1 MNLIKKQKSL
11 LIFLSV
17 LCICLSNLNLTV
29 AQELDI
35 FDKNNSV
42 SYTDYLLKTHQ
53 YSEAIWELKQI
64 INKFDKLDDSTY
76 SKLFFAYRKNGI
88 KNIKLVKTDS
98 SQNNYISLSRHLAIE
113 YSIYCLRNLHY
124 TDLDSILVYNRS
136 LKTSDKS
143 LLSISS
149 LVSQRKDKEADLIIE
164 SFQDS
169 CGVQLLNKL
178 SVINKRYKKIHP
190 KKPFLAAA
198 MSTIIPGLGRFYVG
212 EKENAIN
219 TLGLVAAL
227 SIFSVRGFH
236 FYQAQSIRGFV
247 FGGLGLGFYI
257 GNIYGSYKSAIKYNK
272 AQIEGL
278 SIEIE
283 NSLDEY
289 FTQPY
294 K

>member
-1 MNLIKKQKSL
+1 MS
-11 LIFLSV
+11 LSV
-17 LCICLSNLNLTV
+17 LCMCVFNLSLSV

-35 FDKNNSV
+35 FDKKNSIA
-42 SYTDYLLKTHQ
+42 YTDYLLKTQQ

-64 INKFDKLDDSTY
+64 INKFDQMNDSTY
-76 SKLFFAYRKNGI
+76 SKLLFAYRKNSI
-88 KNIKLVKTDS
+88 KNFNLAKTDS
-98 SQNNYISLSRHLAIE
+98 SQFNYASLSRHLAIE
-113 YSIYCLRNLHY
+113 YSIYCIRNLQY
-124 TDLDSILVYNRS
+124 SNLDSILVYNHS

-143 LLSISS
+143 LLCISS
-149 LVSQRKDKEADLIIE
+149 LISQRKEKAADLMIE
-164 SFQDS
+164 SAQDS
-169 CGVQLLNKL
+169 CGEQLLNKL

-198 MSTIIPGLGRFYVG
+198 MSMIIPGLGRFYVG

-219 TLGLVAAL
+219 TLALVSVL
-227 SIFSVRGFH
+227 SIFSV
-236 FYQAQSIRGFV
+236 RGFV
-247 FGGLGLGFYI
+247 FGGLGLGFYV